1 MNKVDLEIIQEL
13 AQLSKIAYD
22 RVRVPSAKGLDV
34 RPATLDKL
42 VKDYQKENQPESSAP
57 FETVEPWHQSI
68 SPPELLDEIAA
79 QIERF
84 IVCQEETVTAA
95 TLWIAMTWF
104 INVVKVAPI
113 AVITAPEKRCG
124 KSQLLF
130 LLSRLVFRPIAASN
144 ITSAALFRSIDLWHP
159 TLLIDEADTFMRE
172 NEEMRGLLNC
182 GHTPDSAKIIRT
194 VGEDFTPK
202 TFNLWGAKAIAGI
215 GKQSDTI
222 MDRAITLQLRRKKPE
237 ESVARLRHAE
247 SAYFTDIA
255 SRLARFAQDYSE
267 DIRKAKPNLPAQLN
281 DRAQDNW
288 EPLLA
293 IAEIAGKG
301 WLRRAMHAAHILSS
315 ENDQS
320 QSIGVALLTDIHAVI
335 ETMKADRIST
345 ADLITAL
352 CSDPEKPW
360 LTFFRGTPITPRQ
373 LANRLREFGV
383 ISNTI
388 RLDPTTT
395 AKGYMFSD
403 FGDAFNRYLPATAVS
418 NVTTSQATDDR
429 T

>member
-1 MNKVDLEIIQEL
+1 MNIVDLEIIQEL
-13 AQLSKIAYD
+13 AKLSKIAYD

-42 VKDYQKENQPESSAP
+42 VRDYQKDNQPEGSTP
-57 FETVEPWHQSI
+57 FITIEPYHDSI
-68 SPPELLDEIAA
+68 SPPELLDEVAA

-104 INVVKVAPI
+104 IDVIQVAPI

-182 GHTPDSAKIIRT
+182 GHTPDSAKIVRT

-222 MDRAITLQLRRKKPE
+222 MDRAIPLKLRRKKPE
-237 ESVARLRHAE
+237 EHVGRLRHAE
-247 SAYFTDIA
+247 SGYFVEIA

-267 DIRKAKPNLPAQLN
+267 EIRNARPNLPSQLN

-293 IAEIAGKG
+293 IAEIAGKR

-315 ENDQS
+315 DNDQS
-320 QSIGVALLTDIHAVI
+320 PSIGVALLTDIQAVI
-335 ETMKADRIST
+335 ETMKVDRIST

-352 CSDPEKPW
+352 CNDQEKPW
-360 LTFFRGTPITPRQ
+360 STFFRGTPITPRQ
-373 LANRLREFGV
+373 LANRLREFGI

-388 RLDPTTT
+388 RLDPNTT

-403 FGDAFNRYLPATAVS
+403 FGDAFNRYLPSTSVS
-418 NVTTSQATDDR
+418 NVTTSQATNDG

>member
-1 MNKVDLEIIQEL
+1 MNIVDLEIIQEL
-13 AQLSKIAYD
+13 AKLSKIAYD
-22 RVRVPSAKGLDV
+22 RVRAPSAKGLDV

-42 VKDYQKENQPESSAP
+42 VRDYQKDNQAESSTP
-57 FETVEPWHQSI
+57 FITIEPYHDSI
-68 SPPELLDEIAA
+68 SPPELLDEVAA

-104 INVVKVAPI
+104 IDVIQVAPI

-222 MDRAITLQLRRKKPE
+222 MDRAIPLQLRRKKPE

-247 SAYFTDIA
+247 SGYFTDIA

-267 DIRKAKPNLPAQLN
+267 DIRNAKPNLPAQLN

-293 IAEIAGKG
+293 IAEIAGKR
-301 WLRRAMHAAHILSS
+301 WLRRALHAAHILSS
-315 ENDQS
+315 KNDQS
-320 QSIGVALLTDIHAVI
+320 PSIGVALLTDIQAVI
-335 ETMKADRIST
+335 ETMKVDRIST

-352 CSDPEKPW
+352 CSDPEKSW

-373 LANRLREFGV
+373 LANRLREFGI

-403 FGDAFNRYLPATAVS
+403 FGDVFNRYLPTTAVS
-418 NVTTSQATDDR
+418 SVTTSQATDDG